1 MAPKPK
7 KKEIEFPA
15 DIPALKRE
23 QEDVKAFL
31 QSLED
36 AYNEGSVTEE
46 SYDEMKRKNA
56 KRLVEINNLLGEKD
70 EDVPVDEKR
79 PTTPEK
85 PPVEKTAPGKA
96 QEKKPAQ
103 EQKRNAELSEKI
115 KTLTEKSFGGLSRL
129 KNLLP
134 KRGAK
139 KDEAPAQ
146 QLPPEAPT
154 QAAPQPPAESPP
166 EQPQE
171 SPDQIQ
177 QEAPQEQQ
185 QETQRP
191 QKSPGIGAKEI
202 AKINEDII
210 RMNTEIEK
218 LRAFLEAI
226 REMRTNTDERTQK
239 VSETVGEIRSTLY
252 QTEASLKEM
261 ENKID
266 QHEDALASVK
276 PKRFMEEIQE
286 RDRRLGALEARFE
299 RTESVAA
306 ASQGDIKKVQDMLR
320 DIGSLENI
328 VEVSRNIAK
337 KILEIDAKE
346 KSINKI
352 SDKIEKLLVDMSEKL
367 NEFETY
373 KANQDRVSDVT
384 QDLAKTV
391 DEINITIGAKLVSKD
406 DIALIKDEIMK
417 SIEDVKAAAL
427 ATGEESPEVKAL
439 KEEKEGVKVLLES
452 LDSEYK
458 EGTLSEDDYTKS
470 RDANLKRLRD
480 IDSRVGKVTG
490 KVAVTAEPEPIVTDA
505 EEKKARQEKPA
516 QKKQDRLLMELQEMF
531 DKGLISKEAYERS
544 KKAFGSRG

>member
-7 KKEIEFPA
+7 KREIEFPP
-15 DIPALKRE
+15 DILALKRE
-23 QEDVKAFL
+23 KEDVKAFL

-46 SYDEMKRKNA
+46 SYDEMKKKNA
-56 KRLVEINNLLGEKD
+56 KRLADINNLLGEKD
-70 EDVPVDEKR
+70 EEDVAVEEKR
-79 PTTPEK
+79 PMTQEPASEPVAEKEK
-85 PPVEKTAPGKA
+85 PTP
-96 QEKKPAQ
+96 KKHD
-103 EQKRNAELSEKI
+103 EQKRNAELAAKI
-115 KTLTEKSFGGLSRL
+115 KTLTEKSFGGLARL
-129 KNLLP
+129 KNLIP
-134 KRGAK
+134 KRGEK
-139 KDEAPAQ
+139 KGEPTPQAPASEQ
-146 QLPPEAPT
+146 PAPFP
-154 QAAPQPPAESPP
+154 AQPP
-166 EQPQE
+166 
-171 SPDQIQ
+171 
-177 QEAPQEQQ
+177 QEAPPEEPQVAEPPQEPP
-185 QETQRP
+185 QELKPQEKQR
-191 QKSPGIGAKEI
+191 SISAKEI
-202 AKINEDII
+202 AKIGEELI

-218 LRAFLEAI
+218 LRAFLDAI

-286 RDRRLGALEARFE
+286 RDRRLAAIEARAE
-299 RTESVAA
+299 RTESIAS
-306 ASQGDIKKVQDMLR
+306 ASQSDIKKVQDMLR

-373 KANQDRVSDVT
+373 KANQDRISDVT

-391 DEINITIGAKLVSKD
+391 DEMNITIGVKLATKD
-406 DIALIKDEIMK
+406 DVSMMREELMK
-417 SIEDVKAAAL
+417 SIEDAKTAAL
-427 ATGEESPEVKAL
+427 ATSEEPPEVKAL
-439 KEEKEGVKVLLES
+439 REEKDGVKVLLES

-458 EGTLSEDDYTKS
+458 EGTLSEEDYSKS
-470 RDANLKRLRD
+470 RDANLKRLRE
-480 IDSRVGKVTG
+480 IDAKIGKLTG
-490 KVAVTAEPEPIVTDA
+490 KSVAPSEQEPVVIEV
-505 EEKKARQEKPA
+505 ERKKEKLAEKPA
-516 QKKQDRLLMELQEMF
+516 VKKQDRLLTELQEMY

-544 KKAFGSRG
+544 KKAFMQK